1 LDLKARLKKFNEN
14 HCSTI
19 AQIAKPDDSPHP
31 EHSTSQVRRLDIEKI
46 SMGYFKYCGER
57 FPAMEKLSLTH
68 YDWVHSKDTYKLLWD
83 FSRIRTLSLGL
94 GSKLCKFLRSVPSSD
109 LPELQCLEI
118 YGDEDTAAT
127 VTLLQKRLSSFLS
140 GLGNLKKFKIE
151 TKFFEKF
158 LDLESLA
165 VTASNTLEN
174 FRFRDTDWDWES
186 GIPNHTLSIRNLSV
200 LQSSFP
206 QLKYLSFDLVMQSQ
220 EASHCYSA
228 CSTKC

>member
-1 LDLKARLKKFNEN
+1 
-14 HCSTI
+14 
-19 AQIAKPDDSPHP
+19 
-31 EHSTSQVRRLDIEKI
+31 
-46 SMGYFKYCGER
+46 
-57 FPAMEKLSLTH
+57 MEKLSLTH
-68 YDWVHSKDTYKLLWD
+68 YDWVHPKDTYKLLWD

-94 GSKLCKFLRSVPSSD
+94 GSKLCKFLRSVPPSD

-220 EASHCYSA
+220 EASHCSSA